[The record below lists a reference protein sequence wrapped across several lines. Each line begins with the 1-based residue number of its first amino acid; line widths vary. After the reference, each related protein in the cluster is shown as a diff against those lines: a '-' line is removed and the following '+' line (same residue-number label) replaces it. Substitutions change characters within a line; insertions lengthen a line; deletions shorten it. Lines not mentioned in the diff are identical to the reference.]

1 VNWEQLHEPMYSEVL
16 ERGPG
21 RKGPTLHQL
30 IWPGS

>member
-1 VNWEQLHEPMYSEVL
+1 MYSEVL

-30 IWPGS
+30 IRPGS